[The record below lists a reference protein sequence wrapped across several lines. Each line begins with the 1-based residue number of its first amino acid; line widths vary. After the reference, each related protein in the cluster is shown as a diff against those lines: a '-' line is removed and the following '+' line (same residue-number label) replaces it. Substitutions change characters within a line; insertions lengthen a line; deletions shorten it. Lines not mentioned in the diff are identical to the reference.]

1 MVIVLF
7 DHLPVVCANFHW
19 PKLASMEITT
29 CVAGSWSQFQEASF
43 SSLLI
48 LCIVTET
55 ESQLGCSY
63 YGSEYTIQVNK
74 QHVHAAH

>member
-7 DHLPVVCANFHW
+7 NHLPVVCANFHW

-43 SSLLI
+43 SSPLI
-48 LCIVTET
+48 LCIVSVTET
-55 ESQLGCSY
+55 ESQLGC
-63 YGSEYTIQVNK
+63 TMAQNIP
-74 QHVHAAH
+74 